1 MTCKIVPIS
10 SKEDKEELTLRQAVE
25 KYIANTPKKFL
36 DKKVED
42 IVLIF
47 QVNGEV
53 QYITLYDDSDL
64 EYVGLLELVKN
75 MILSPYGLTFESD

>member
-10 SKEDKEELTLRQAVE
+10 SKKDKEELTLRQAVE

-47 QVNGEV
+47 QVNGDV